1 MKKVIYGSEDVER
14 MLRELAAADGCRMD
28 DAMTERCLAVI
39 DEVFERHA
47 HRQVYRRLAS
57 CAAVLALAAAGLSLF
72 FRSADE
78 VPVAAQPAV
87 KAVQAAQ
94 PAEHEGRAMLSHL
107 DSSMV
112 AGFSPRPQETY
123 AGKNQQTYGVSVY
136 GHYEYSACTD
146 TL

>member
-1 MKKVIYGSEDVER
+1 MKKEIYGSDDVER

-78 VPVAAQPAV
+78 VPVAVQA
-87 KAVQAAQ
+87 AVQAAP

-123 AGKNQQTYGVSVY
+123 AGKNRQTYGVSVY

>member
-1 MKKVIYGSEDVER
+1 MKKEIYGSDDVER

-57 CAAVLALAAAGLSLF
+57 CAAVLALAAAGLSLL

-78 VPVAAQPAV
+78 VPVA
-87 KAVQAAQ
+87 VQAAP

-123 AGKNQQTYGVSVY
+123 AGKNRQTYGVSVY